1 MPVVSP
7 VSERLTVVALL
18 LTFATALVDVAPA
31 SAAILGFGPHR
42 HDAAAD

>member
-1 MPVVSP
+1 MSP

-18 LTFATALVDVAPA
+18 TFATALVDVAAA

-42 HDAAAD
+42 QGAAAD